1 MGKWNTCL
9 KGKIID
15 EFVGLRSKMYSMKT
29 IAGKESNTTKRVNIA
44 TDLMSLK
51 KLYLIKK

>member
-1 MGKWNTCL
+1 
-9 KGKIID
+9 
-15 EFVGLRSKMYSMKT
+15 MYSMKT